1 MAGPLPLFVHMPR
14 TGGTSLTAR
23 LRRSFP
29 NVLRLSERAEFTVF
43 LAMTA
48 AERASF
54 DLIAGHMP
62 FGADAFIP
70 RPCRYIVWLRDP
82 VDRFVSSYFHARS
95 HRDDGLHGFAREHG
109 LREFAENAPTFM
121 RDNGQTRRLAAWDWS
136 EVIADG
142 PFWWQRVPIGQV
154 TRGMLDQAKA
164 NLDRAFVGLFERFA
178 ESARACMLLLGIE
191 GETPPVMNAAA
202 RGGVVDDAT
211 RDVICERNALD
222 FELYKYALKQS
233 GGTLLSGTGLNY

>member
-1 MAGPLPLFVHMPR
+1 MTKPLPLFVHMPR
-14 TGGTSLTAR
+14 TGGTAFTAA
-23 LRRSFP
+23 LRARFP
-29 NVLRLSERAEFTVF
+29 NVLRLSERPEFAAF
-43 LAMTA
+43 IAMSAT
-48 AERASF
+48 ERASF

-95 HRDDGLHGFAREHG
+95 HPDDGLHGFAREHS
-109 LREFAENAPTFM
+109 LREFAERAPTFM

-154 TRGMLDQAKA
+154 SRGMLDQAKA
-164 NLDRAFVGLFERFA
+164 NLDRAFVGVFERFA

-202 RGGVVDDAT
+202 RDSMVDDTT
-211 RDVICERNALD
+211 REVICERHALD
-222 FELYKYALKQS
+222 FELYSHAVSKFPTVL
-233 GGTLLSGTGLNY
+233 